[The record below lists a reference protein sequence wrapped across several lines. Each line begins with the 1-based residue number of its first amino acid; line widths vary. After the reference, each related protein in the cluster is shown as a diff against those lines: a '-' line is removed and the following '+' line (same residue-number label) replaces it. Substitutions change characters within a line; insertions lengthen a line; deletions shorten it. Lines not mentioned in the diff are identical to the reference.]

1 MDYQEFFI
9 ETGRLF
15 YAIAMADGEV
25 QPSEHKLILEM
36 IRRNLKELE
45 SSSDAFG
52 TANAYYTEFE
62 IERLID
68 FKVEP
73 PEAFNSFIDFA
84 TENLPEIS
92 PELRFQLVQMAEN
105 VAESWNGVVH
115 SEHDLLVRLKKT
127 LKVE

>member
-15 YAIAMADGEV
+15 YAVAMADGEV
-25 QPSEHKLILEM
+25 QPSEQSLILDI

-62 IERLID
+62 MERLID

-73 PEAFNSFIDFA
+73 IEAFNSFVDFA
-84 TENLPEIS
+84 TENLSDIS
-92 PELRFQLVQMAEN
+92 PELRLQLLQMAEN
-105 VAESWNGVVH
+105 VAESWNGVEH
-115 SEHDLLVRLKKT
+115 SEHDLLERLKKT
-127 LKVE
+127 LGVK

>member
-25 QPSEHKLILEM
+25 QPSEHKLILDI

-62 IERLID
+62 MERLID

-73 PEAFNSFIDFA
+73 IEAFNSFIDFA
-84 TENLPEIS
+84 TENLNDIS
-92 PELRFQLVQMAEN
+92 TDLRIQLVQMAEN
-105 VAESWNGVVH
+105 VAESWNGVVNT
-115 SEHDLLVRLKKT
+115 EHDLLSRLKKA
-127 LKVE
+127 LGVE

>member
-15 YAIAMADGEV
+15 YAIGMADGAI
-25 QPSEHKLILEM
+25 QPDERSKMLGI
-36 IRRNLKELE
+36 IRENLKELE

-68 FKVEP
+68 FNVSSK
-73 PEAFNSFIDFA
+73 EAFRSFLDFVAENEQEIDM
-84 TENLPEIS
+84 NLRKLI
-92 PELRFQLVQMAEN
+92 VQMAEN
-105 VAESWNGVVH
+105 VAESWNGI
-115 SEHDLLVRLKKT
+115 EKGEADLIDLLRRKLKI
-127 LKVE
+127 V